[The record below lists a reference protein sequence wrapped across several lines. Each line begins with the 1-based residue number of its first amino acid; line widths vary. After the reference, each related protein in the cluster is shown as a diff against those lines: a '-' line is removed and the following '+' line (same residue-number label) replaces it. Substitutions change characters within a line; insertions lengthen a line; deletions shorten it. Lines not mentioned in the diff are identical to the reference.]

1 MQRAPE
7 WREIRDEDNES
18 TFHIKVSFD
27 LDLENAVRQII
38 ANKRKKDTGRKTEG
52 IHLKAWLIQNKGWYN
67 TQHAT
72 LAAHFFLQIY
82 Q

>member
-27 LDLENAVRQII
+27 LDLENAIRQII
-38 ANKRKKDTGRKTEG
+38 ANKRKKDRQENGG
-52 IHLKAWLIQNKGWYN
+52 NSSHSM
-67 TQHAT
+67 
-72 LAAHFFLQIY
+72 AHPKQRMV
-82 Q
+82 